1 VEILMNALPE
11 LLQLQLKA
19 CRTLPSVPAVVL
31 QVLDLCQDESASIG
45 QVAKALARD
54 PALSGKVLKVA
65 NSPWYGVRSQ
75 VTTLERAITI
85 LGINATL
92 SLALSFSLVHG
103 LRKSRSSFDHQ
114 AYWLRSVT
122 CAAASR
128 AVGEQLNAANHEELF
143 LGGLLQDI
151 GILVLN
157 EAVPDSY
164 STIVTASKGDHEL
177 LTELER
183 QEYGSDHADVGAW
196 QLARWNLPVNLQ
208 QAAALSHH
216 MAFDLKEASI
226 FSKCVALAGDFAG
239 IWTQADPVAATAQAR
254 EKSISLFGMSSGNFD
269 KLLGEI
275 AKALPEVTA
284 NLDINIG
291 GEDFVEGV
299 LDQARGALV
308 ELSLQAYR
316 RAHEVQLQAQRDDLT
331 SLANRSYLNEIL
343 PQLFVSARE
352 LNQPLSVLFLD
363 VDNFKTINDSH
374 GHQGGDS
381 VLASVARVLRLC
393 TREFDTV
400 ARYGGDEFV
409 ILLSNTSEKAA
420 ADLSKRIRTSVM
432 VNPHPIAE
440 GIEIPVTISIGCATM
455 SAARA
460 FQTAEELVEAAD
472 RCLYAAKMGGR
483 NQVVA
488 LDTIDEVLA
497 ANDRRQSSVYR
508 QKLES
513 PSQAALG
520 ES

>member
-1 VEILMNALPE
+1 MSSLPE
-11 LLQLQLKA
+11 SLQLQLKS

-31 QVLDLCQDESASIG
+31 QVLDLCQDEGVSIG
-45 QVAKALARD
+45 HVAKVLARD

-92 SLALSFSLVHG
+92 SLALSFSLVRG
-103 LRKSRSSFDHQ
+103 LQKSKSGFDHQ
-114 AYWLRSVT
+114 AYWLRCVI

-128 AVGEQLNAANHEELF
+128 LIGEQVNAANHEELF

-164 STIVTASKGDHEL
+164 SAIVSSSKGDHDL

-196 QLARWNLPVNLQ
+196 LLTRWNLPVNLQ
-208 QAAALSHH
+208 QAAASSHQ
-216 MAFDLKEASI
+216 MAFDFDELSI
-226 FSKCVALAGDFAG
+226 FSKCIALASDIAG
-239 IWTQADPVAATAQAR
+239 IWIQSDAVAATGKAR
-254 EKSISLFGMSSGNFD
+254 EKSIHLFGMSSTQFD
-269 KLLGEI
+269 KLLGDI
-275 AKALPEVTA
+275 AQALPEVTA
-284 NLDINIG
+284 NLDIRLG
-291 GEDFVEGV
+291 GEEFIDRV

-308 ELSLQAYR
+308 ELSLQSHR
-316 RAHEVQLQAQRDDLT
+316 TAHEVQLQAQRDDLT

-343 PQLFVSARE
+343 PQLFVAARE
-352 LNQPLSVLFLD
+352 LNQPLSVLFID

-409 ILLSNTSEKAA
+409 ILLSNTTDKAA
-420 ADLSKRIRTSVM
+420 ADLSRRIQTAVM
-432 VNPHPIAE
+432 IHPHIISE
-440 GIEIPVTISIGCATM
+440 GVEIPVTASIGCATM
-455 SAARA
+455 SASHA
-460 FQTAEELVEAAD
+460 FSTAGELIDAAD
-472 RCLYAAKMGGR
+472 RCLYAAKSSGR
-483 NQVVA
+483 NRVVTLENLNQA
-488 LDTIDEVLA
+488 LAPIE
-497 ANDRRQSSVYR
+497 RRNVPAFGSSF
-508 QKLES
+508 ES
-513 PSQAALG
+513 SNIQMPVKPG
-520 ES
+520 